1 LLKRRKHS
9 FWRRRYTTFLLL
21 FLLIITVTASPFVWR
36 VDRLSRAESDY
47 DVQRV
52 KEELLWWKVHGGLLN
67 QLAVIRDATLWLD
80 LNVGGEN
87 LESELAMAQ
96 DEKHQFWLFLLNLQ
110 KGQVTEAQNVLNRL
124 DKTSLGQLGQ
134 GMMSMTKGDVEAS
147 RRLLAEKELDWKTL
161 PEQAQVLRHL
171 ALAQAAV
178 IVGDHQVTQTELEG
192 AQRLEPNNPA
202 CLSMAFDIAI
212 GDARWAQAQELSG
225 IIKAQTWRPKN
236 TLFETKRAVLAI
248 HENDLQALTEC
259 LSTLQEL
266 PTGEASINYVKG
278 LQALS
283 KGQLQEGQ
291 SLLERALKI
300 GLEGG
305 LKADAQK
312 SLDQVTMR
320 QNADRAFRSMVD
332 GKEE

>member
-1 LLKRRKHS
+1 MLKRRKHS